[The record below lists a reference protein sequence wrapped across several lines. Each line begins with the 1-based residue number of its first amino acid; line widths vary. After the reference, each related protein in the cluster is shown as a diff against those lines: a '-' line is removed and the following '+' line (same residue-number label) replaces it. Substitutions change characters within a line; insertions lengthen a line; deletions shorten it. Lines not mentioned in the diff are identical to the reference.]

1 MRKFINVVL
10 DIIIAMLIA
19 GIVFVVADLCYMD
32 THKVYEYSFETNT
45 STTEIHHIDGRVDY
59 IYS

>member
-10 DIIIAMLIA
+10 DIIIAALIA
-19 GIVFVVADLCYMD
+19 GIVFVVADLWYMD

-45 STTEIHHIDGRVDY
+45 TTVQVNHIDGRVDY
-59 IYS
+59 IYE